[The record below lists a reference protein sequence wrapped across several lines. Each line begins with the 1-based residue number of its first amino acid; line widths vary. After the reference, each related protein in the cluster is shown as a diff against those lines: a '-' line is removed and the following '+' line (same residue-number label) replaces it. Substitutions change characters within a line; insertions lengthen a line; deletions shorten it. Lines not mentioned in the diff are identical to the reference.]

1 MDSAV
6 DLFSQQQSNRVR
18 SRILIAG
25 FIAFFAWLGFGGD
38 WILWQFTRDVD
49 PNAQGGGPTR

>member
-1 MDSAV
+1 MDDAV

-18 SRILIAG
+18 SRVLIVG

-38 WILWQFTRDVD
+38 WLLWQFTLDS
-49 PNAQGGGPTR
+49 AA